1 MQSTKDSFFVALRDR
16 LAALA
21 PERTVFLNGV
31 VRPAVIVAENEPVTS
46 AAPLAAAFYLE
57 WGPPRV
63 TEGSDNTPR
72 PLLAL
77 DCAITYRTSGND
89 ATGSVDRGR
98 VLAALDQELFQICFP
113 PDAPKQDHTQ
123 ASAVDLGPRIFWTR
137 PQLEPAE
144 AVGSELRRTARLSVL
159 FFPEVEL

>member
-1 MQSTKDSFFVALRDR
+1 MQSAKDSFYVALRDR

-46 AAPLAAAFYLE
+46 AAPLAEAFYLE

-63 TEGSDNTPR
+63 TEGSDGATR

-77 DCAITYRTSGND
+77 DCAITYRTSGNGD
-89 ATGSVDRGR
+89 AGSIDRGR
-98 VLAALDQELFQICFP
+98 ALAALDQELFQICFP

-123 ASAVDLGPRIFWTR
+123 TPAVDLGSRIFWTR

-144 AVGSELRRTARLSVL
+144 AAGSELRRTAKVTVL
-159 FFPEVEL
+159 FFPEAEL